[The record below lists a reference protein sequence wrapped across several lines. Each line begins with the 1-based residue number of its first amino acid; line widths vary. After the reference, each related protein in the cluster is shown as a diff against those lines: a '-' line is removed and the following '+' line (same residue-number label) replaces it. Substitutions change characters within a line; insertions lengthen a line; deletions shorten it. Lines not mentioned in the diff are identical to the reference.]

1 MNSTAPGP
9 VPPASHGSRLNWTLR
24 IGAAACFI
32 GHGAL
37 GLNQTSA
44 WTSYFAAVGIDPGHA
59 VALMPW
65 IGAFDGALALSV
77 LYQPARAIVLYMT
90 VWTVWTA
97 LLRPLAGESAW
108 EAVERAGNYGVPLAL
123 FLCLRGGSLKAWLG
137 GGGREPLAGSRR
149 LTVAWI
155 LRLTTVL
162 LLLGHGMLQLAVR
175 KPMFC
180 AQYAML
186 GLPGVTVESYFGG
199 LEIAL
204 ALAVLLKPSRALLF
218 GVLGWKVA
226 TEALC
231 PMAGLPL
238 WVFIEHGG
246 SYAAPL
252 ALAFLSPAPRPA
264 FSAPKSQSQVTAHP

>member
-1 MNSTAPGP
+1 MTSPVTGSAVGAPPGP
-9 VPPASHGSRLNWTLR
+9 RFLWTLR
-24 IGAAACFI
+24 VGAAACFI

-44 WTSYFAAVGIDPGHA
+44 WTSYFAVVGIDPARA
-59 VALMPW
+59 VGLMPW
-65 IGAFDGALALSV
+65 VGAFDGAMALSV
-77 LYQPARAIVLYMT
+77 LFRPVRAVVAYMFL
-90 VWTVWTA
+90 WSMWTA
-97 LLRPLAGESAW
+97 LLRPLAGESVW
-108 EAVERAGNYGVPLAL
+108 ETVERAGNFGVPLAL
-123 FLCLRGGSLKAWLG
+123 ALCLRGGGLPAWLG
-137 GGGREPLAGSRR
+137 GAFHER
-149 LTVAWI
+149 LEGPRCAAVAWI

-162 LLLGHGMLQLAVR
+162 LLLGHGTLQLAVR

-186 GLPGVTVESYFGG
+186 GLPGAAIEPYVGG

-204 ALAVLLKPSRALLF
+204 AFAVLLRPSRGLLF
-218 GVLGWKVA
+218 GILGWKLA

-231 PMAGLPL
+231 PLAGLPL

-252 ALAFLSPAPRPA
+252 ALALLTPAPRPTL
-264 FSAPKSQSQVTAHP
+264 SAPKSKPQAAPS

>member
-1 MNSTAPGP
+1 MHAPATGP
-9 VPPASHGSRLNWTLR
+9 AASAPPDSRLIWSLR
-24 IGAAACFI
+24 IGTAACFV

-44 WTSYFAAVGIDPGHA
+44 WTAYFAVVGIDPAHA

-65 IGAFDGALALSV
+65 VGALDGALALAV
-77 LYQPARAIVLYMT
+77 LFRPSRALALYL
-90 VWTVWTA
+90 VIWTAWTA
-97 LLRPLAGESAW
+97 LLRPFAGESVW

-123 FLCLRGGSLKAWLG
+123 FLCFRGGGLPAWLG
-137 GGGREPLAGSRR
+137 GVFPER
-149 LTVAWI
+149 LDGFRLRTVSWT

-180 AQYAML
+180 AQYAMF
-186 GLPGVTVESYFGG
+186 GLPGAVVEPCLGA
-199 LEIAL
+199 LEVAL
-204 ALAVLLKPSRALLF
+204 ALAVLLRPSRGLLL
-218 GVLGWKVA
+218 GALGWKLA

-231 PMAGLPL
+231 PLTGLPL

-252 ALAFLSPAPRPA
+252 ALAFLNPAQRESL
-264 FSAPKSQSQVTAHP
+264 SAPESQPQAAPS

>member
-1 MNSTAPGP
+1 MNSTAADAASPA
-9 VPPASHGSRLNWTLR
+9 PPISRFCWTLR

-44 WTSYFAAVGIDPGHA
+44 WAPYFAVVGIDPRHA

-65 IGAFDGALALSV
+65 VGAFDGALALSV
-77 LYQPARAIVLYMT
+77 LFRPARAVVAYMFL
-90 VWTVWTA
+90 WTVWTA
-97 LLRPLAGESAW
+97 LLRPLAGESVW
-108 EAVERAGNYGVPLAL
+108 EAVERAGNFGVPLAL
-123 FLCLRGGSLKAWLG
+123 ALCLRGGSLRAWLG
-137 GGGREPLAGSRR
+137 GAFPDRLEGPRR
-149 LTVAWI
+149 RAIAWI
-155 LRLTTVL
+155 LRLTTML
-162 LLLGHGMLQLAVR
+162 LLLGHGLLQLAVR

-186 GLPGVTVESYFGG
+186 GLPGAAAEPYAGG
-199 LEIAL
+199 LEIVL
-204 ALAVLLKPSRALLF
+204 ALAVLLKPSRGLLA
-218 GVLGWKVA
+218 GVLAWKFA

-231 PMAGLPL
+231 PLAGLPL

-252 ALAFLSPAPRPA
+252 ALAFLFPAPRPSV
-264 FSAPKSQSQVTAHP
+264 SAPKSQPLAAPS

>member
-1 MNSTAPGP
+1 MNPTATGFAAAAPPGP
-9 VPPASHGSRLNWTLR
+9 RFFWTLR
-24 IGAAACFI
+24 VGAAACFI

-44 WTSYFAAVGIDPGHA
+44 WAPYFAVAGIHA
-59 VALMPW
+59 RHALALMPW
-65 IGAFDGALALSV
+65 VGAFDGAMALSV
-77 LYQPARAIVLYMT
+77 LFRPVRAVVAYMFL
-90 VWTVWTA
+90 WTVWTA

-108 EAVERAGNYGVPLAL
+108 EAVERAGNFGVPLAL
-123 FLCLRGGSLKAWLG
+123 VLCLHGGRLQAWLG
-137 GGGREPLAGSRR
+137 AAFPDRLEGPRR
-149 LTVAWI
+149 RAAAWI

-180 AQYAML
+180 AQYAMF
-186 GLPGVTVESYFGG
+186 GLPGAAAEPYFGG

-204 ALAVLLKPSRALLF
+204 ALGVLLKPSRGLLF
-218 GVLGWKVA
+218 GVFGWKLA

-231 PMAGLPL
+231 PLAGLPL

-252 ALAFLSPAPRPA
+252 ALAFLTPALRPSL
-264 FSAPKSQSQVTAHP
+264 SAPKSQLQATPS